1 MGQRLHKHNIH
12 AVIGGIAV
20 FGALL
25 LLSVDQAAAQ
35 TIDISDP
42 EIAAL
47 NQQAQFPAVFFPRKP
62 SFRVNGQIGYLVG
75 LSESHVL
82 YLTTSNRPR
91 TLENSAVQSV
101 TPADGRFEYRP
112 NSETLSNFMI
122 RVGNEVPNFT
132 ETYGAYYNDSSY
144 AASTGTASAMAA
156 GGSGFTRSGR
166 NPVPLPV
173 YSSGEPWEQTVLLN
187 PPKVKPKPRPRP
199 TPPPQVEP
207 EPASTG
213 FPTWAKYGIAA
224 MGIAAIFVMVKK

>member
-1 MGQRLHKHNIH
+1 MGQRLHKHNIR
-12 AVIGGIAV
+12 ALIGGIAV
-20 FGALL
+20 FSALL
-25 LLSVDQAAAQ
+25 LSSVDQAAAQ
-35 TIDISDP
+35 QIDISDP
-42 EIAAL
+42 EIAEL

-62 SFRVNGQIGYLVG
+62 SFRVNGQISYLVG

-82 YLTTSNRPR
+82 FMTTSNRPR
-91 TLENSAVQSV
+91 TLANSAVQSV

-122 RVGNEVPNFT
+122 RVGNEIPNFT
-132 ETYGAYYNDSSY
+132 EIYGAYYNDSSY
-144 AASTGTASAMAA
+144 AASTGTATTMES
-156 GGSGFTRSGR
+156 GGIGFTRTGR
-166 NPVPLPV
+166 RAVPLPV
-173 YSSGEPWEQTVLLN
+173 YAVGDPWEQTVLLN
-187 PPKVKPKPRPRP
+187 PPKVKPRPRPRP